1 MDAVGA
7 LPHGAMRRHDD
18 DAIHRAPQTEVVWV
32 EVVEVG
38 EWIVRRRMASLS
50 SMA

>member
-7 LPHGAMRRHDD
+7 LPHGAMRHDD
-18 DAIHRAPQTEVVWV
+18 GAIHRAPQIEVVW
-32 EVVEVG
+32 VEVG